1 MRRVLSLL
9 PRIAALVA
17 GISLLG
23 VAANAVA
30 QNDEALPPHVI
41 DVWPYPGEE
50 VPVDEAVTVTFDQP
64 VNAAS
69 VEAAWQ
75 TDPATPGAFTWTDE
89 RTVQFAPDGGWPRAT
104 RIDVTIGTG
113 ATAAN
118 GLTLEDPYTFFV
130 QTIGYLEVSAVIPA
144 AGAEGVTA
152 DATITVSF
160 DRPVVPLLSTEQ
172 LDDLP
177 DPLAFDPAVEGAG
190 EWVNTSI
197 YQFTPAVPLKGGTT
211 YTVTVPAGLED
222 VTGATLQDAY
232 TWQFKTLA
240 PEILN
245 ITPRQGETD
254 VLLDAPVTVQF
265 SQPMDRPSTEE
276 AFLLLHDGERV
287 PGAFEWSDDNRTLTL
302 KPDALF
308 DIESV
313 YSLSIAD
320 SARSASGEA
329 TISQGVTYT
338 FTTVKRPGID
348 STYPANNEQGVQP
361 GGGVSITFRSPM
373 NMDTLE
379 GKVEIVQPEGV
390 EWMPIVQG
398 DRTLYMDFALLP
410 ETTYAIT
417 VKAGAEDLYGN
428 AIETDY
434 TFTFTTAALEPY
446 ASLPAQGQFMITNA
460 YREDT
465 RIAMSVTARP
475 EVKFTLYRAGTDDL
489 ADLTRGYYYYD
500 ERPPVARDEN
510 LVRKWTQ
517 RLDPGAT
524 PWGVDEVLLAS
535 DEGGQLPTGVYL
547 LEADVPNQDYP
558 QYMALAVVTADLT
571 VKRGPDE
578 ALIWATDMNSADPV
592 AGLPV
597 TIYGAGGVELASG
610 QTGDDGMFRAPVDLS
625 GASDQSLYAVAQSD
639 AAYGVWNSWSQPYS
653 MNTATYL
660 YTDRPIYRPG
670 QTVYFRGAL
679 RDRDDVTYTRPA
691 TEQVRVVIDVNY
703 GSQILYEGDLTL
715 TEFGTFDG
723 KVDLPEDAQ
732 IGQGTIYMSVNGETL
747 GQIGFTIAEFR
758 TPEYKVEVTPD
769 YDSIIQGDPL
779 NAVAAASYYFGGAV
793 SDASL
798 TWTAHGE
805 PAYFN
810 YTGPGRYSFTD
821 YDQDYFSWVDL
832 GSGTEQ
838 TDANGQVI
846 VTLENTTAPTTR
858 PMNIIVEGEV
868 YDESGQY
875 IAGRTSVLAHPAEV
889 YVGLRT
895 DRYFGREGQPV
906 GVDLIAVTPDSAPI
920 TGQKIAV
927 TVIEKRWERTPIE
940 GQFGQYTWT
949 QTEIDVQTDEI
960 VTGEDGTAS
969 YSFTPPN
976 AGIFQIRAQVRD
988 GRERLN
994 TASTQIWVTGSS
1006 RTVWWGQPSSQIDLV
1021 ADKELYNVGD
1031 TAQILVPIPFS
1042 GASTALVTIERDGVQ
1057 SYEVRQVEGSTLI
1070 YELPI
1075 SEEHVPTI
1083 FVSVV
1088 VVKGVDEESANPDY
1102 RSGTIGLEVDPA
1114 SRRLNVTVT
1123 PSATMAQP
1131 GDTVTFDVKT
1141 TDAHGEPVS
1150 AEVGLTLTDQAILSL
1165 APPNSI
1171 SLEDTFYGY
1180 QSDAVY
1186 TTVALDS
1193 LLDSMTDEILEQQKQ
1208 RDAAAGA
1215 VPMAAMPTATAMNA
1229 DGMVMEAAAEAF
1241 GAEDEAAQQQV
1252 EIREDF
1258 QQTPLWAPRVV
1269 TDETGSATVE
1279 VTLPD
1284 NLTTWHLDARGLT
1297 PDTLVGDAGL
1307 DVMSTLPLLVRP
1319 VTPRFMV
1326 VGDRVT
1332 LASVINNNT
1341 SAAQTVQ
1348 ATLQSTGIT
1357 LESDATQS
1365 VTIEAGS
1372 RARVEWVAV
1381 VEDVSAVDLTFIA
1394 IGADGYQDASKPTLA
1409 TGPDGTI
1416 PVYRYTAPDTVGTG
1430 GVLREDGSRT
1440 EAISLPPRLD
1450 ADQGELTVQLDPS
1463 LAATTIDALNYLKN
1477 YQHQCIEQTVS
1488 RFLPNVMT
1496 YRALRDLGIDDPA
1509 LEESLKAALDH
1520 ALTKLAAEQN
1530 PDGGWGWF
1538 TGMESNPYITS
1549 YAALGLIEAR
1559 DAGFAVDTSM
1569 LDRALNFV
1577 RGDFIRPVIDTPA
1590 WQLNRQAFYLYVFAR
1605 NGESVLNEMDAL
1617 LAQRLEMDFW
1627 ARGFLLMAYH
1637 QLDPGNAAVASL
1649 VSDLQSGAIVSATGA
1664 HWEEADMDWWNWSS
1678 DTRSTAIVMAALT
1691 RVTPDYD
1698 LLPNVVRWLMV
1709 ARNGDHWE
1717 TTQETAWAVMGL
1729 TDWMKASGEL
1739 EGNYDYAVTLNG
1751 DLRTEGTVTPETV
1764 RDGQTLQ
1771 VAVKDL
1777 LLDEANRLTVIR
1789 GEGDGVLYYT
1799 AHLSLRLLAS
1809 EAEPISRGI
1818 TVSREYFGEDDPTAP
1833 IAQAQVGDLI
1843 TVRVTMT
1850 LPQDVYYFVLEDP
1863 LPAGTEPVDTSLLT
1877 TTQNAQGPSIRPD
1890 YDPHWFWGWWL
1901 FDHTEMRDEQ
1911 VNLYADFLPRGT
1923 YVYTYQVRASV
1934 PGEFQTMPSH
1944 AYAFY
1949 FPEVFGRGA
1958 GTLFTV
1964 TSADGE

>member
-1 MRRVLSLL
+1 MKRLFSLL
-9 PRIAALVA
+9 PRIAALGA

-23 VAANAVA
+23 VAAIAAA
-30 QNDEALPPHVI
+30 QDDETPLPPHVI

-64 VNAAS
+64 MDAAS

-75 TDPATPGAFTWTDE
+75 TDPAIPGAFTWTDT
-89 RTVQFAPDGGWPRAT
+89 RTVQFMPDGGWPRAT
-104 RIDVTIGTG
+104 RIDVTLDTG
-113 ATAAN
+113 ATSAN
-118 GLTLEDPYTFFV
+118 GLPLDDPYTFFV

-144 AGAEGVTA
+144 AGADGVAA

-160 DRPVVPLLSTEQ
+160 DRPVVPLLSTGQ

-177 DPLAFDPAVEGAG
+177 DPLVFDPALEGAG

-197 YQFTPAVPLKGGTT
+197 YQFTPAAPLKGGTT

-222 VTGATLQDAY
+222 VTGAALQADY

-240 PEILN
+240 PEILS
-245 ITPRQGETD
+245 ITPPQGQTD
-254 VLLDAPVTVQF
+254 VLLDALVQVQF

-287 PGAFEWSDDNRTLTL
+287 PGAFEWTGGDRTLTFTPGDL
-302 KPDALF
+302 L

-313 YSLSIAD
+313 YSLSLAA

-329 TISQGVTYT
+329 SIRQGVTYT
-338 FTTVKRPGID
+338 FTTVRRPGID
-348 STYPANNEQGVQP
+348 STTPANGEQGVQP

-379 GKVEIVQPEGV
+379 GKVMIVQPEGV
-390 EWMPIVQG
+390 EWMPIAQG
-398 DRTLYMDFALLP
+398 DRALYMDFAALP
-410 ETTYAIT
+410 ETTYVIT

-428 AIETDY
+428 AIETDT
-434 TFTFTTAALEPY
+434 TFSFSTAALDPY
-446 ASLPAQGQFMITNA
+446 ASLPASGQFMITSA

-465 RIAMSVTARP
+465 RLAVSVTARP
-475 EVKFTLYRAGTDDL
+475 EVTFALYRAGTNDL

-500 ERPPVARDEN
+500 ERPPVARGEN
-510 LVRKWTQ
+510 LVRRWTQ

-535 DEGGQLPTGVYL
+535 EEGGTLPNGVYL
-547 LEADVPNQDYP
+547 LEMDAPNEGSP
-558 QYMALAVVTADLT
+558 QWMAFAVVTANLT

-592 AGLPV
+592 ARLPV

-610 QTGDDGMFRAPVDLS
+610 QTGQDGMFRAPVDLS
-625 GASDQSLYAVAQSD
+625 GASDQMIYAVAQSD
-639 AAYGVWNSWSQPYS
+639 GAYGVWMSWSQPYS
-653 MNTATYL
+653 MDTATYL

-679 RDRDDVTYTRPA
+679 RDRDDVTYTRPPV
-691 TEQVRVVIDVNY
+691 EQVHVVVDVNW

-732 IGQGTIYMSVNGETL
+732 IGQGTIYMSVGGETL
-747 GQIGFTIAEFR
+747 GQIAFTIAEFR
-758 TPEYKVEVTPD
+758 VPEYKVEVTPEA
-769 YDSIIQGDPL
+769 DSITQGDPL
-779 NAVAAASYYFGGAV
+779 KAVAAASYYFGGAV

-810 YTGPGRYSFTD
+810 YTGPGRYTFTD
-821 YDQDYFSWVDL
+821 YDQDYFSWADL

-838 TDANGQVI
+838 TGANGQVI
-846 VTLENTTAPTTR
+846 VSLENTTAPVIQ

-868 YDESGQY
+868 YDESGQT

-889 YVGLRT
+889 YAGLRT

-906 GVDLIAVTPDSAPI
+906 TVDLIAVTPDSAPI
-920 TGQKIAV
+920 AGQKV
-927 TVIEKRWERTPIE
+927 SLTVIEKRWERTPIE

-949 QTEIDVQTDEI
+949 QSEIEVQTDE
-960 VTGEDGTAS
+960 VTTGEDGTAS
-969 YSFTPPN
+969 YRFTPPN
-976 AGIFQIRAQVRD
+976 AGIFQVRAQVRD
-988 GRERLN
+988 ARERLN
-994 TASTQIWVTGSS
+994 TSAVQMWVTGSGS
-1006 RTVWWGQPSSQIDLV
+1006 VWWGEPSSQIDLV
-1021 ADKELYNVGD
+1021 ADKDLYAVGD
-1031 TAQILVPIPFS
+1031 MAQILVPIPFS
-1042 GASTALVTIERDGVQ
+1042 GASTVLVSIERNGVQ
-1057 SYEVRQVEGSTLI
+1057 SYEVRRVEGSTLV

-1075 SEEHVPTI
+1075 TEDHVPTI

-1088 VVKGVDEESANPDY
+1088 VVKGVDDESANPSY
-1102 RSGTIGLEVDPA
+1102 RSGTVGLEVDPA
-1114 SRRLNVTVT
+1114 SRRLTVTVT

-1150 AEVGLTLTDQAILSL
+1150 AEVGLTLTDQAILAL

-1171 SLEDTFYGY
+1171 SLEDTFYGT

-1186 TTVALDS
+1186 TSVALDG
-1193 LLDSMTDEILEQQKQ
+1193 LLDTMTDEILQMQKE
-1208 RDAAAGA
+1208 RDTAAGA
-1215 VPMAAMPTATAMNA
+1215 EAPMAAMPTATAMNA
-1229 DGMVMEAAAEAF
+1229 DGLVMEAAMPEA
-1241 GAEDEAAQQQV
+1241 AEDEAAPQV

-1269 TDETGSATVE
+1269 TDDTGSAAVE

-1297 PDTLVGDAGL
+1297 ADTRVGDAAL

-1341 SAAQTVQ
+1341 GAAQTVQ
-1348 ATLQSTGIT
+1348 ATLESTGVT
-1357 LESDATQS
+1357 LESETTQT

-1381 VEDVSAVDLTFIA
+1381 VEDVPAVDLTFYA
-1394 IGADGYQDASKPTLA
+1394 TGADGYQDAARPALA

-1450 ADQGELTVQLDPS
+1450 ADQGELTIQLDPS
-1463 LAATTIDALNYLKN
+1463 LAATTLDALDYLKN
-1477 YQHQCIEQTVS
+1477 YEHQCIEQTVS

-1496 YRALRDLGIDDPA
+1496 YRALTGLGIDDPA
-1509 LEESLKAALDH
+1509 LEASLRAVLDA
-1520 ALTKLAAEQN
+1520 ALTKLTIEQN

-1559 DAGFAVDTSM
+1559 DAGFAVDAAM

-1577 RGDFIRPVIDTPA
+1577 RSDFIRPTIDTPT
-1590 WQLNRQAFYLYVFAR
+1590 WQLNRQAFYLYVLAR
-1605 NGESVLNEMDAL
+1605 NGESVLPELDAL
-1617 LAQRLEMDFW
+1617 LAQRLEMDVW
-1627 ARGFLLMAYH
+1627 ARAFMLMAYH
-1637 QLDPGNAAVASL
+1637 QLDPANPAVAQL
-1649 VSDLQSGAIVSATGA
+1649 VSDLQTGAILSATGA
-1664 HWEEADMDWWNWSS
+1664 HWEEAGMDWWNWSS
-1678 DTRSTAIVMAALT
+1678 DTRSTAIALAALT

-1709 ARNGDHWE
+1709 ARDGDHWV

-1729 TDWMKASGEL
+1729 TDWMQASGEL
-1739 EGNYDYAVTLNG
+1739 EGNYDYAVTLNREA
-1751 DLRTEGTVTPETV
+1751 LTEGTVTPETV
-1764 RDGQTLQ
+1764 REGQTLQ

-1809 EAEPISRGI
+1809 EAEPVSRGI
-1818 TVSREYFGEDDPTAP
+1818 TVSREFFAEDDPTAP
-1833 IAQAQVGDLI
+1833 VTEAQVGDVI

-1850 LPQDVYYFVLEDP
+1850 LPQDIYYFVLEDP
-1863 LPAGTEPVDTSLLT
+1863 IPAGTEPVDTSLLT
-1877 TTQNAQGPSIRPD
+1877 TTQNAQAPSVRPD

-1911 VNLYADFLPRGT
+1911 VALYADFLPRGT

-1934 PGEFQTMPSH
+1934 PGEFQTIPSH

-1964 TSADGE
+1964 TPADGD